1 VTGTNYNRRSSGF
14 NREYG
19 KPMENILKKRIVP
32 AATVENSEEA
42 LRLAGALAA
51 AGLNII
57 EITFRTKGAGM
68 AIGAVARE
76 FPEMLVGAGTVLTA
90 AQVDAAAAAGAR
102 FAVAPGLNPDIVARA
117 AGAGLPIIPGV
128 ATPTEIEQGLA
139 LGLKLLK
146 FFPAAQLGGVDM
158 LKALAGPYG
167 HTGVKFLPT
176 GGISASNAAQYL
188 ALPIVGAVGGSWMV
202 AKELVKAGDWAK
214 ITALSREALR
224 IAGAGE

>member
-1 VTGTNYNRRSSGF
+1 
-14 NREYG
+14 
-19 KPMENILKKRIVP
+19 MENILKKRIVP
-32 AATVENSEEA
+32 AATVDNSEEA